1 MKAGQHS
8 AQIPQASILVQ
19 ICPSPAQEVARAFN
33 ERGAQIGRR
42 MRGKTKS
49 ENEEMRGC
57 RDFIEREGG
66 GEILVSMGQSEAAC
80 IIYSV

>member
-19 ICPSPAQEVARAFN
+19 ICPRPTAKEVVRAFN

-49 ENEEMRGC
+49 ENEG
-57 RDFIEREGG
+57 DEGVQRFFG
-66 GEILVSMGQSEAAC
+66 FSKIL
-80 IIYSV
+80 